1 MTREE
6 REQALLE
13 EFKTAHNNIIT
24 VMENHIMPMTGCDRK
39 TANLVAN
46 EVLELDRE
54 IDSLLETPSE
64 KIKKEITWE
73 RLSEIATQ
81 ALHGLLEDDYDSAM
95 EYFRDTIDLTDE
107 EREYFGVPTETEDEE
122 KELTCSNCPY
132 HYYDEDEGYETCHC
146 TDSDFAPCEYEAYE
160 ENYDDYE

>member
-13 EFKTAHNNIIT
+13 EFKAAHNNIMT

-46 EVLELDRE
+46 EVLDLDRE
-54 IDSLLETPSE
+54 IDSLLETPTE
-64 KIKKEITWE
+64 NIKNKITWD

-81 ALHGLLEDDYDSAM
+81 ALHGLIEDDYDSAM

-107 EREYFGVPTETEDEE
+107 EREYFGVPTESEDEE
-122 KELTCSNCPY
+122 EEDEDFEDKLSQSLIGFCKQIIDN
-132 HYYDEDEGYETCHC
+132 YDEDYER
-146 TDSDFAPCEYEAYE
+146 
-160 ENYDDYE
+160 